1 MSIGVNIFFTVS
13 THFFYTHVILGL
25 PFLARD
31 DFATLLTFIKF
42 SAHRLDFSAGST
54 IVGIALI
61 SSDYS
66 VACTAFSPSCSLGD
80 THSTLCAY
88 LAAAMFLFRIVPFHA
103 FQTPIALP
111 QKARDR
117 SDDVKV
123 VFIVIEINL
132 FFSPWSFVDDGVEM
146 FVREDDDLVV
156 VNHFLE
162 FVNFR
167 NSRDPPGHQP
177 SDAVAE
183 RVTAVLYAPS

>member
-1 MSIGVNIFFTVS
+1 
-13 THFFYTHVILGL
+13 
-25 PFLARD
+25 
-31 DFATLLTFIKF
+31 
-42 SAHRLDFSAGST
+42 
-54 IVGIALI
+54 
-61 SSDYS
+61 
-66 VACTAFSPSCSLGD
+66 
-80 THSTLCAY
+80 
-88 LAAAMFLFRIVPFHA
+88 MFPFRIVPFHA
-103 FQTPIALP
+103 FQTPITLP

-156 VNHFLE
+156 INHFLE

-167 NSRDPPGHQP
+167 NSKDPPGHQP